1 MVESEREE
9 ASTLNMHVQCLSS
22 CYLPSH
28 LPDRSLDSVSQ
39 SRRYPY
45 YAISL
50 TACDDPFLARTTDYL
65 ILVMSFQH
73 TDFITCLAQFTPC
86 SEDALPYLTVSSK
99 FSYTTFRSRSSLS
112 SISFSDVGYS
122 SPSHLMGRTPL

>member
-9 ASTLNMHVQCLSS
+9 ASTVNMHVQCPSS

-28 LPDRSLDSVSQ
+28 LRHRSLDSVSQ
-39 SRRYPY
+39 SRRYPC

-65 ILVMSFQH
+65 ILVMSFH
-73 TDFITCLAQFTPC
+73 TDFIPCLAQFTSC
-86 SEDALPYLTVSSK
+86 SEHALPYLIVSSK
-99 FSYTTFRSRSSLS
+99 FWYTTFRTRSFLS

-122 SPSHLMGRTPL
+122 SPIHLMGRAPL